1 MVTVGKYT
9 DNNQNILEYS
19 VLMPTEHAKALV
31 QIVTSPDLPDKNY
44 EVLANTLTESG
55 IAVFFCPLDLEAER
69 EISDTEIA
77 EKILYQASAVRKRYK
92 NLPFFVMGQAIS
104 SLAVSAAAASND
116 IYDGMILVSPDTLG
130 AIGKLGYSK
139 LSKIAAKDPLGYSEK
154 AKKVIIKRAKS
165 VREEITADTEV
176 ASMKLNNSA
185 LLSVAKLLSYVF
197 TSQWYKDVPKGM
209 STLLASGDFS
219 PLTEFAHGAQKVCNK
234 LDDADM
240 SDIILYVYGDNVY
253 ENVIR
258 DKNERFSA
266 TLVKWILERAE
277 NISNARRP
285 SF

>member
-9 DNNQNILEYS
+9 DNNQNTLEYS
-19 VLMPTEHAKALV
+19 VLMPAEHSKALV
-31 QIVTSPDLPDKNY
+31 QIVTSSDMPCKNY
-44 EVLANTLTESG
+44 ETLANTLTNAG
-55 IAVFFCPLDLEAER
+55 IAVFFCPLDLEGER
-69 EISDTEIA
+69 EMSDNGIV

-139 LSKIAAKDPLGYSEK
+139 LVKIAAKDSLGYSEK
-154 AKKVIIKRAKS
+154 AKKVILKRAKN
-165 VREEITADTEV
+165 VRWEIVADTEV
-176 ASMKLNNSA
+176 ASMKLNNSVMLA
-185 LLSVAKLLSYVF
+185 VAKLLSYVF

-209 STLLASGDFS
+209 STFLASGDFS

-277 NISNARRP
+277 NISNARRLG
-285 SF
+285 F